1 MPEYILVNLEPI
13 PRAKILNRS
22 LDITAD
28 TFEIENVL
36 KLWPETEAHED
47 RHIKDYLREI
57 IIRLTVEGPGVWL
70 LRCLVEL
77 ERRMLELDD
86 IQDRLVEKDAPI
98 LKCNIR
104 IRTSSNEISG
114 EITQARPIRKVQSVV
129 TQQVLFGL
137 MPERIT
143 TRRRVKNV
151 VVSIPRVSISP

>member
-98 LKCNIR
+98 SRYNIR

-114 EITQARPIRKVQSVV
+114 EITQARPIRKVQSVA

-143 TRRRVKNV
+143 TRRVKNV
-151 VVSIPRVSISP
+151 VSISHVSIPH

>member
-1 MPEYILVNLEPI
+1 V
-13 PRAKILNRS
+13 
-22 LDITAD
+22 
-28 TFEIENVL
+28 V
-36 KLWPETEAHED
+36 
-47 RHIKDYLREI
+47 
-57 IIRLTVEGPGVWL
+57 

-98 LKCNIR
+98 SRYNIR

-114 EITQARPIRKVQSVV
+114 EITQARPIRKVQSVA

-143 TRRRVKNV
+143 TRRVKNV
-151 VVSIPRVSISP
+151 VSISHLFPYHMILAQHIDGETIAQPFSKPKPER